1 MNECP
6 IMVRRLAKALHTAY
20 QSHHQPHEHPLGIEP
35 IENWLLRTLADPDE
49 ALLRQIMPDLLVRF
63 EQQLA
68 QPKEWS
74 Q

>member
-6 IMVRRLAKALHTAY
+6 IMIRRLAKALHTAY
-20 QSHHQPHEHPLGIEP
+20 QSHLPHEHPLGIER
-35 IENWLLRTLADPDE
+35 IETWLLRTLADPDE
-49 ALLRQIMPDLLVRF
+49 ALLRQMMPDLLARF

-68 QPKEWS
+68 HPTEWL